1 MKHRLLLIFRIVSI
15 IIVLVCLIYVLIWYI
30 NNKSNAKLQSE
41 LQSYVKTV
49 SITTSSSGS
58 SNQDETNSS
67 KVATNEEKYEAI
79 EVDFKSLLE
88 KNDETVGWIRIS
100 NTNIDFPIVKGINN
114 TFYTKH
120 DFEKKWNLGGW
131 IFADYRNNFP
141 SIDTNTIIFGHNRR
155 NGTMFSH
162 LNTYLDSKPTDSIVF
177 VTKDHTYSAKIF
189 SLYKS
194 TAKSLDLPINFDNAD
209 SYTSTINN
217 WKTKSIH
224 GFDLTPTYP
233 DKLLTICTCANN
245 SSYRIVMHTKITQI
259 K

>member
-114 TFYTKH
+114 TKFL
-120 DFEKKWNLGGW
+120 KKKA
-131 IFADYRNNFP
+131 IHFRHA
-141 SIDTNTIIFGHNRR
+141 
-155 NGTMFSH
+155 
-162 LNTYLDSKPTDSIVF
+162 YL
-177 VTKDHTYSAKIF
+177 
-189 SLYKS
+189 
-194 TAKSLDLPINFDNAD
+194 
-209 SYTSTINN
+209 
-217 WKTKSIH
+217 
-224 GFDLTPTYP
+224 
-233 DKLLTICTCANN
+233 
-245 SSYRIVMHTKITQI
+245 
-259 K
+259 